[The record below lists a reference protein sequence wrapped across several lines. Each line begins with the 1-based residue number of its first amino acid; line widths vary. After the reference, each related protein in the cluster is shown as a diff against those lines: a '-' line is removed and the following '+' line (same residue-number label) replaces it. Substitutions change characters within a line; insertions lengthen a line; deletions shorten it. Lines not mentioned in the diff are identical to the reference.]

1 MRVAVIGGGLT
12 GLTATLKLCQKK
24 HQVTIFEKENYLG
37 GLAGT
42 FKQNNWQWPL
52 EFFYHHL
59 FTSDK
64 EVQNLLNNLG
74 LGKKL
79 FFKQPKTS
87 IFGQEKIYRFDS
99 PLSLLKFPHL
109 NLFDKLR
116 AGLVTLFLKFIP
128 NLASFEKIK
137 AAGWLSKNYGSK
149 VYKLLWEPLLKAKFG
164 KDYKDIALSW
174 FWTRIKKRSQ
184 SLGYLQGSLQIL
196 TDKLVN
202 EIKKQKGEIKTN
214 NEIKNLDQLKGFEKI
229 IFTIPTDSFLKI
241 TKRELPLAE
250 QKKLA
255 TLKMSGTANLIM
267 VLKKSFLT
275 DGTYWLNINE
285 NNFPFV
291 AVVQHTNFIDKKHY
305 DQKEILYVGGYYSQD
320 HPYFKISKEKILA
333 QFLPYLK
340 KINPNFKKTDILNYH
355 LFANPNAQPTRTI
368 NYIDRLPAI
377 KTPLKNVFLA
387 NMQQIYPQDRGV
399 NYAVQLGLKV
409 ADVVSQS

>member
-12 GLTATLKLCQKK
+12 GLTAALKLCQKK

-355 LFANPNAQPTRTI
+355 LFANPRC
-368 NYIDRLPAI
+368 
-377 KTPLKNVFLA
+377 
-387 NMQQIYPQDRGV
+387 
-399 NYAVQLGLKV
+399 
-409 ADVVSQS
+409 